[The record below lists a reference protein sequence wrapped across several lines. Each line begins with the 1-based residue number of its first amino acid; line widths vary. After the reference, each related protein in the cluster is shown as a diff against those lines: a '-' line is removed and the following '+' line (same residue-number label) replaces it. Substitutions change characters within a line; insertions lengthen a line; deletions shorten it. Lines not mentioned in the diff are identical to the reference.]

1 MGRLVQCNILNCC
14 QHRTRDLERKRI
26 VKSIGQNHLSTT
38 ARQGRTRK
46 CPLWKLLSERAIFRS
61 VPVQVWYGNVMYQ
74 AAGLLEKTMYYLEKI
89 SLMKLLSADVPL
101 TDAKPIYMP
110 V

>member
-1 MGRLVQCNILNCC
+1 MQCDILKFY
-14 QHRTRDLERKRI
+14 QRRTRDMERKRM
-26 VKSIGQNHLSTT
+26 VKSMGQYHMSTT

-74 AAGLLEKTMYYLEKI
+74 VAGLLEKNH
-89 SLMKLLSADVPL
+89 V
-101 TDAKPIYMP
+101 
-110 V
+110 